1 MAWMGTGTLYFYVGM
16 SLACTMCVCLYV
28 GDNNMYNVFFPQC
41 IALEGVQGYTC
52 SCV

>member
-1 MAWMGTGTLYFYVGM
+1 MAWMGTLYFYVGM
-16 SLACTMCVCLYV
+16 SLACTMCVCVCVYV
-28 GDNNMYNVFFPQC
+28 GDNNMYNVFFSQC